1 MSTVTQLLN
10 DINGYN
16 ETTNENLNAIA
27 LQLKEITEEYKNG
40 ELTSSEYR
48 ELLEDI
54 DSMGIIT
61 NGAAELNA
69 QKQLNTIINTAIT
82 VASIAAKAI

>member
-1 MSTVTQLLN
+1 MSNVTSILN
-10 DINGYN
+10 ELNNYN
-16 ETTNENLNAIA
+16 ETANENLNAIA
-27 LQLKEITEEYKNG
+27 LQLKEITEEYKLG
-40 ELTSSEYR
+40 ELTSSEYK

-54 DSMGIIT
+54 DSMGVIV

-82 VASIAAKAI
+82 IASTAAKAM

>member
-1 MSTVTQLLN
+1 MSNITSILN
-10 DINGYN
+10 ELNNYN
-16 ETTNENLNAIA
+16 ETANENLNAIA
-27 LQLKEITEEYKNG
+27 IQLKEITEEYKLG
-40 ELTSSEYR
+40 ELTSSEYK

-54 DSMGIIT
+54 DSMGVIV

-82 VASIAAKAI
+82 IASTAAKAM

>member
-10 DINGYN
+10 DLNGYN
-16 ETTNENLNAIA
+16 ETANENLNAIA
-27 LQLKEITEEYKNG
+27 LQLKEITEEYKIG
-40 ELTSSEYR
+40 ELTSSEYK

-54 DSMGIIT
+54 DSMSIIVD
-61 NGAAELNA
+61 GAAELNA

-82 VASIAAKAI
+82 IASTAAKAI

>member
-10 DINGYN
+10 DLNGYN
-16 ETTNENLNAIA
+16 ETSNENLNAIA
-27 LQLKEITEEYKNG
+27 LQLKEITEEYKIG
-40 ELTSSEYR
+40 ELTSSEFK

-54 DSMGIIT
+54 DSMGVIV

-82 VASIAAKAI
+82 IASTAAKAI

>member
-1 MSTVTQLLN
+1 MSNVTSILN
-10 DINGYN
+10 DLNNYN
-16 ETTNENLNAIA
+16 ETANENLNAIA
-27 LQLKEITEEYKNG
+27 LQLKEITEEYKLG
-40 ELTSSEYR
+40 ELTSSEYK

-54 DSMGIIT
+54 DSMGVIV

-82 VASIAAKAI
+82 IASTAAKAI

>member
-1 MSTVTQLLN
+1 MSNVTSILN
-10 DINGYN
+10 DLNGYN
-16 ETTNENLNAIA
+16 ETANENLNAIA
-27 LQLKEITEEYKNG
+27 LQLKEITEEYKLG
-40 ELTSSEYR
+40 ELTSSEYK

-54 DSMGIIT
+54 DSMGVIV

-82 VASIAAKAI
+82 IASTAAKAI

>member
-1 MSTVTQLLN
+1 MSNVTSILN
-10 DINGYN
+10 DLNGYN
-16 ETTNENLNAIA
+16 ETANENLNAIA
-27 LQLKEITEEYKNG
+27 LQLKEITEEYKIG
-40 ELTSSEYR
+40 ELTSSEYK

-54 DSMGIIT
+54 DSMGVIV

-82 VASIAAKAI
+82 IASTAAKAI

>member
-1 MSTVTQLLN
+1 MSNVTSILN
-10 DINGYN
+10 ELNNYN
-16 ETTNENLNAIA
+16 ETANENLNAIA
-27 LQLKEITEEYKNG
+27 LQLKEITEEYKLG
-40 ELTSSEYR
+40 ELTSSEYK

-54 DSMGIIT
+54 DSMGVIA

-82 VASIAAKAI
+82 VASIAAKAM

>member
-1 MSTVTQLLN
+1 MSNVTSILN
-10 DINGYN
+10 ELNNYN
-16 ETTNENLNAIA
+16 ETANENLNAIA
-27 LQLKEITEEYKNG
+27 LQLKEITEEYKLG
-40 ELTSSEYR
+40 ELTSSEYK

-54 DSMGIIT
+54 DSMGVIV

-82 VASIAAKAI
+82 VASTAAKAM

>member
-10 DINGYN
+10 DLNGYN

-40 ELTSSEYR
+40 ELTSSEYK
-48 ELLEDI
+48 ELLKDI
-54 DSMGIIT
+54 ESMNIIAE
-61 NGAAELNA
+61 GAAELNA

-82 VASIAAKAI
+82 IASTAAKAM

>member
-1 MSTVTQLLN
+1 MSNVTFILN
-10 DINGYN
+10 ELNNYN
-16 ETTNENLNAIA
+16 ETANENLNAIA
-27 LQLKEITEEYKNG
+27 LQLKEITEEYKIG
-40 ELTSSEYR
+40 ELTSSEYK

-54 DSMGIIT
+54 DSMGVIV

-82 VASIAAKAI
+82 IASTAAKAI

>member
-1 MSTVTQLLN
+1 MSNVTFILN
-10 DINGYN
+10 ELNNYN
-16 ETTNENLNAIA
+16 ETANENLNAIA
-27 LQLKEITEEYKNG
+27 LQLKEITEEYKLG
-40 ELTSSEYR
+40 ELTSSEYK

-54 DSMGIIT
+54 DSMGVIV

-82 VASIAAKAI
+82 IASTAAKAI

>member
-1 MSTVTQLLN
+1 MSNVTSILN
-10 DINGYN
+10 ELNGYN
-16 ETTNENLNAIA
+16 QTANEKLNAVA

-40 ELTSSEYR
+40 ELTPSEYK

-54 DSMGIIT
+54 DSMGIIA
-61 NGAAELNA
+61 NGASELNA

-82 VASIAAKAI
+82 IASTAAKAM

>member
-1 MSTVTQLLN
+1 MSNVTSILN
-10 DINGYN
+10 DLNGYN
-16 ETTNENLNAIA
+16 ETANENLNAIA
-27 LQLKEITEEYKNG
+27 LQLKEITEEYKIG
-40 ELTSSEYR
+40 ELTSSEYK

-54 DSMGIIT
+54 DSMGVIV

-82 VASIAAKAI
+82 IASTAAKAM

>member
-1 MSTVTQLLN
+1 MSNVTSILN
-10 DINGYN
+10 DLNNYN
-16 ETTNENLNAIA
+16 ETANENLNAIA
-27 LQLKEITEEYKNG
+27 LQLKEITEEYKIG
-40 ELTSSEYR
+40 ELTSSEYK

-54 DSMGIIT
+54 DSMGVIV

-82 VASIAAKAI
+82 IASTAAKAI

>member
-1 MSTVTQLLN
+1 MSNVTSILN
-10 DINGYN
+10 ELNNYN
-16 ETTNENLNAIA
+16 ETANENLNAIA
-27 LQLKEITEEYKNG
+27 LQLKEITEEYKIG
-40 ELTSSEYR
+40 ELTSSEYK

-54 DSMGIIT
+54 DSMGVIV

-82 VASIAAKAI
+82 IASTAAKAM

>member
-1 MSTVTQLLN
+1 MSNVTSILN
-10 DINGYN
+10 DLNGYN
-16 ETTNENLNAIA
+16 ETANENLNAIA

-40 ELTSSEYR
+40 ELTSSEYK

-54 DSMGIIT
+54 DSMGVIV
-61 NGAAELNA
+61 NGATELNA

-82 VASIAAKAI
+82 IASTAAKAI